1 MAKPIPIHDYENLL
15 DSVAQYP
22 LGAGIDQIEA
32 KLVAAPTSSGDARPR
47 YAHLR
52 ARAGKIGPF
61 FYNLVF

>member
-32 KLVAAPTSSGDARPR
+32 KLVAAPTSSVMRVLVTPTFE
-47 YAHLR
+47 
-52 ARAGKIGPF
+52 RAGKIGPF